1 MSWKLALAFFQ
12 LVEYIS
18 YRISNSEEKKHNYLN
33 MKRKLFFAFWW
44 WYLSLGW
51 VTTAYCLGKDPKL
64 MKITQFSV
72 LKVDLTFGQENTVQ
86 FVSKWLCK
94 EVVVLCGSA
103 EVSQT
108 WSHHYLRQLSRT
120 SRAEDRNSPCN
131 DDYGTTTYQLSQK
144 LTHFSKP
151 LFKVSVVTREKK
163 KESSCNLS
171 SFWPLRRPAKKG
183 HSLSR

>member
-1 MSWKLALAFFQ
+1 
-12 LVEYIS
+12 
-18 YRISNSEEKKHNYLN
+18 
-33 MKRKLFFAFWW
+33 MKRKLFFLFWW

-131 DDYGTTTYQLSQK
+131 DDYGTKTYQLSQK

-151 LFKVSVVTREKK
+151 LFKVSVVTREKSRVAIWVAFDLCGDRQK
-163 KESSCNLS
+163 KVIHCPAS
-171 SFWPLRRPAKKG
+171 WPKTSLAYFARRVE
-183 HSLSR
+183 HEF